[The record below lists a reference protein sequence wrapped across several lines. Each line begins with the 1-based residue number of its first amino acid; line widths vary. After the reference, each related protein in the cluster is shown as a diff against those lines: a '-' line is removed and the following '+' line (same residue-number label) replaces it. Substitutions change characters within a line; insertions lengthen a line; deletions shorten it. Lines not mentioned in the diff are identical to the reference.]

1 MPLLISFKASNNTTC
16 SIVPLDIKLEQAKKI
31 RDIKS
36 GDVWKAKRVRFH
48 QGVKPGIKTN
58 DFLVEFMHFDRESY
72 TTQLN

>member
-1 MPLLISFKASNNTTC
+1 LQHCTFGYQVGAG
-16 SIVPLDIKLEQAKKI
+16 KKI

-58 DFLVEFMHFDRESY
+58 DFLVGFMHFDRESY
-72 TTQLN
+72 TTQPN